1 MVSNNYREN
10 HLTQFK
16 HFNEQEQKAWDSW
29 GEFELV
35 LNSRQK
41 TEFGLHTKNDV
52 RNWLYEL
59 GIQPGNFL
67 FKYEKYDYTNT
78 LVFRFENGT
87 DLALLRMSFF

>member
-1 MVSNNYREN
+1 M
-10 HLTQFK
+10 TQFK
-16 HFNEQEQKAWDSW
+16 QLNELEQKAWDSW

-35 LNSRQK
+35 LSAIQK
-41 TEFGLHTKNDV
+41 SEFNLHTKNDI

-67 FKYEKYDYTNT
+67 FEYNKYDYQRT

-87 DLALLRMSFF
+87 DLALLRMSLF